1 MSQKIVEFHFDFA
14 SPTTYL
20 AYTQVQRIAHEA
32 GASVVWHPVLL
43 GGESPRNSW
52 RPVGLS

>member
-20 AYTQVQRIAHEA
+20 AIPKCSELRMKKVQA
-32 GASVVWHPVLL
+32 
-43 GGESPRNSW
+43 
-52 RPVGLS
+52 